1 MGGAYLT
8 LDAGARDFEEAP
20 TIDRIQEMRISTT
33 IFDVFR
39 LCD

>member
-20 TIDRIQEMRISTT
+20 TIDKIQEM
-33 IFDVFR
+33 
-39 LCD
+39 